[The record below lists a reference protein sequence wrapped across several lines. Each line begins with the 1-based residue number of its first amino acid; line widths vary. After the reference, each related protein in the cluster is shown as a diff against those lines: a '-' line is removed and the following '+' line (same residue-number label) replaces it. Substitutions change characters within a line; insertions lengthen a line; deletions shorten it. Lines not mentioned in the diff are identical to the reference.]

1 MGTFGLT
8 ASAGIAGWLDYILL
22 RTFLQR
28 RIGKV
33 AFPLMLQL
41 SLWASAIIA
50 AAVAIAFDLFV
61 GRWIA
66 MHLPVRHIAEAG
78 LVACVFGVVY
88 FASAIVAGVPE
99 AKATLGRLKRR

>member
-33 AFPLMLQL
+33 TFPLMLQL

-66 MHLPVRHIAEAG
+66 MHLPVRHIAEAA
-78 LVACVFGVVY
+78 LLPCVFRGFY
-88 FASAIVAGVPE
+88 FPFALSSGVPE
-99 AKATLGRLKRR
+99 AKATLGH

>member
-22 RTFLQR
+22 RTCLQR

-33 AFPLMLQL
+33 TLPLMLQL

-61 GRWIA
+61 ARRIA
-66 MHLPVRHIAEAG
+66 QYLPLHHIAEAI
-78 LVACVFGVVY
+78 LVAGVFGVVY
-88 FASAIVAGVPE
+88 FAGAIISGVPE
-99 AKATLGRLKRR
+99 AKAPLSRLKR